1 MPQTLDITRMLT
13 TEPAADD
20 DVLPGLPAGYAG
32 GIISS
37 GGSGKTFWALEAAAL
52 IGAGVDLMGIG
63 DEYGGKGKVKLLLAE
78 DGPHQ
83 VHKRLHALGAY
94 LNNEQRE
101 AFAQNVELQDWTK
114 DTPDLMNKIMRDT
127 LEAGLTGFRLAFID
141 TLRSFH
147 LGDENS
153 TKEMS
158 LLIGYLRGMAAR
170 TGCSIVYLHHVN
182 KAAVASNTTDQAS
195 AGRGSSVLIDNVR
208 WCMYL
213 SNMRPEEAAEYNI
226 SERGYWV
233 RLGMAK
239 QNYGAPIGDRWLKRA
254 QGGILIEAP
263 PLVKVEKTRK
273 ERRNKE

>member
-63 DEYGGKGKVKLLLAE
+63 AEYASKGKVKLFLAE

-101 AFAQNVELQDWTK
+101 AFAGNIEIQDWTK
-114 DTPDLMNKIMRDT
+114 DTPDLLHAVTRGVVEKAI
-127 LEAGLTGFRLAFID
+127 EGARLCFLD

-195 AGRGSSVLIDNVR
+195 ASRGASTLIDNVR
-208 WCMYL
+208 WCMFL
-213 SNMRPEEAAEYNI
+213 SNMRPEEAQEYGI
-226 SERGYWV
+226 RERGYWV
-233 RLGMAK
+233 RQGMAK
-239 QNYGAPIGDRWLKRA
+239 QNYGPPIAERWLKRA
-254 QGGILIEAP
+254 QGGILVEAP
-263 PLVKVEKTRK
+263 PLAKPEKKKGK
-273 ERRNKE
+273 ERGKG